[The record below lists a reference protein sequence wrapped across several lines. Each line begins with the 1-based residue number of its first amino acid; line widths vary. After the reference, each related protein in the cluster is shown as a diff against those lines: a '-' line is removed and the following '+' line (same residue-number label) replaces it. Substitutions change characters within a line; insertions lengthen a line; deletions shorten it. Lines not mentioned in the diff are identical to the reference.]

1 MADILV
7 VDDEV
12 GIRNVLAEIL
22 MDSGYTITT
31 AANAEEA
38 RRCIRERKYS
48 LILLD
53 IWMPDTDGI
62 TLLREWR
69 AHNLLTC
76 PVIMMSGHG
85 TIDSAMQA
93 VRYGAMDFLEK
104 PISLKNLLNTV
115 DRVLEQ
121 WQRLEYQK
129 SLTRANRDGDDD
141 GLPPSGAILP
151 VFQLPE
157 YNLKL
162 DFNLPFRDV
171 IHAVERAYFE
181 TTLQYQNLSMARLAR
196 HSGIE
201 RTHLYRKMKAAG
213 VELDDFRIPG
223 RLPSPLPAIR
233 APFKPKRP

>member
-1 MADILV
+1 
-7 VDDEV
+7 
-12 GIRNVLAEIL
+12 

-93 VRYGAMDFLEK
+93 VRYGAMDFLE
-104 PISLKNLLNTV
+104 NH
-115 DRVLEQ
+115 
-121 WQRLEYQK
+121 
-129 SLTRANRDGDDD
+129 
-141 GLPPSGAILP
+141 
-151 VFQLPE
+151 FPE
-157 YNLKL
+157 
-162 DFNLPFRDV
+162 
-171 IHAVERAYFE
+171 
-181 TTLQYQNLSMARLAR
+181 
-196 HSGIE
+196 
-201 RTHLYRKMKAAG
+201 
-213 VELDDFRIPG
+213 EL
-223 RLPSPLPAIR
+223 
-233 APFKPKRP
+233 

>member
-1 MADILV
+1 M
-7 VDDEV
+7 
-12 GIRNVLAEIL
+12 
-22 MDSGYTITT
+22 T
-31 AANAEEA
+31 
-38 RRCIRERKYS
+38 
-48 LILLD
+48 
-53 IWMPDTDGI
+53 
-62 TLLREWR
+62 
-69 AHNLLTC
+69 
-76 PVIMMSGHG
+76 
-85 TIDSAMQA
+85 
-93 VRYGAMDFLEK
+93 
-104 PISLKNLLNTV
+104 
-115 DRVLEQ
+115 
-121 WQRLEYQK
+121 
-129 SLTRANRDGDDD
+129 GDDD